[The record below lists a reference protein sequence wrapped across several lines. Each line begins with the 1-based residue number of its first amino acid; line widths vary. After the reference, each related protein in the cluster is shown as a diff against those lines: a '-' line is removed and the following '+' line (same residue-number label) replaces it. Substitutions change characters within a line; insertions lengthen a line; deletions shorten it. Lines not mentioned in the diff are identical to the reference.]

1 MVACVR
7 QQLLGKGASWSLC
20 ERCSSLSLDALRRDL
35 PASLA
40 SRLGARQ
47 GMVLLDDGSGLARSA
62 SECRLCALIHEALLR
77 SSWNGLHDPLAR
89 LSLAPDAVVVEP
101 KSDSQGSTFPD
112 PPTGGSH
119 LTGFNVTATE
129 ATTGRLIRAKI
140 RLFTQGQR
148 KGPHG
153 RHDIVGRPELQ
164 SPDCDE
170 AFSLLRRWVDAC
182 RRHHSSCWETLSG
195 SVIDESQLPELPSR
209 VIHVSGNKV
218 RLLPSGG
225 RRGRYATLSHCWG
238 SPGRQPLKT
247 TQANLQSHL
256 QDIPWTLIPKTFR
269 DAITVTRN
277 IGLAYVW
284 IDSLCIVQDDHEDWL
299 KESKRMGSIYE
310 QAEITI
316 AASHTPGCWEGFF
329 FPRCP
334 SPPSVEIPNFFSRD
348 AKDAEAFDVPGIP
361 VFATIRRETAADT
374 FPEFGVLNSR
384 AWATQ
389 EWLLSRR
396 IVFFT
401 RGALIWSCKA
411 ITQRETGERCYSVS
425 RNTRW
430 KNVVEQYSDRQLT
443 FATDRLIA
451 LEGLRMELA
460 KKIAC
465 EYAFGVWKESLPNQL
480 LWQVTNRIEGAAI
493 SDPLTLPTWTWAHV
507 PCGVRYL
514 TIDRAKSQCGSIAFE
529 DDDMRRMSVQARA
542 KRVSL
547 ISTVMDSES
556 KGDPV
561 TAAILADIASSHAKL
576 TGSMAQF
583 ILDQDGSAIGWTV
596 FDLAS
601 EDATSGAVLALA
613 LMGTVS
619 RRDEQA
625 ERRLGMAVSKKLR
638 HYWVLL
644 VRQRSDGSCYRIG
657 VGKTYGTKW
666 WEDADM
672 TTLEL
677 V

>member
-1 MVACVR
+1 ME
-7 QQLLGKGASWSLC
+7 LC
-20 ERCSSLSLDALRRDL
+20 ERCGSISLGALRRGL

-47 GMVLLDDGSGLARSA
+47 GMVLLDDGSALARSA
-62 SECRLCALIHEALLR
+62 SECRLCALIQEALLR
-77 SSWNGLHDPLAR
+77 SSCNSLHDPLAR
-89 LSLAPDAVVVEP
+89 LSLAPDAVILEP

-112 PPTGGSH
+112 LPTGGSH
-119 LTGFNVTATE
+119 LTGFKVSATE
-129 ATTGRLIRAKI
+129 ATTGRLIQAKI
-140 RLFTQGQR
+140 RLYTQGQR

-153 RHDIVGRPELQ
+153 RHDIVGRPALK
-164 SPDCDE
+164 SPECDE
-170 AFSLLRRWVDAC
+170 AVSLLRRWVDAC
-182 RRHHSSCWETLSG
+182 KRDHACCWETLSG
-195 SVIDESQLPELPSR
+195 SVIDESQLPQLPSR
-209 VIHVSGNKV
+209 VILVSGNTV
-218 RLLPSGG
+218 RLLPSEG

-238 SPGRQPLKT
+238 SAGRQPLKT
-247 TQANLQSHL
+247 TQANLHSHL
-256 QDIPWTLIPKTFR
+256 QHIPWASIPKTFQ

-284 IDSLCIVQDDHEDWL
+284 IDSLCIVQDDHQDWV

-310 QAEITI
+310 QAETTI
-316 AASHTPGCWEGFF
+316 AASHTPGCWEGFL
-329 FPRCP
+329 FPRC
-334 SPPSVEIPNFFSRD
+334 SPPASVKIQNFFSGCE
-348 AKDAEAFDVPGIP
+348 KDAEAGDASGIQ
-361 VFATIRRETAADT
+361 VFATIRRDTAANT
-374 FPEFGVLNSR
+374 FPEFGALNSR

-401 RGALIWSCKA
+401 KGAIIWSCKA

-451 LEGLRMELA
+451 LEGLRMELG

-480 LWQVTNRIEGAAI
+480 LWQVTRRIEGSAV
-493 SDPLTLPTWTWAHV
+493 SDPLKLPTWTWAHV

-514 TIDRAKSQCGSIAFE
+514 TIDRAKNQCGSIAFK
-529 DDDMRRMSVQARA
+529 DGDMRRLSMQARA
-542 KRVSL
+542 KRVSRV
-547 ISTVMDSES
+547 SMVMDFQSE
-556 KGDPV
+556 GHPV

-576 TGSMAQF
+576 TSSMAQF
-583 ILDQDGSAIGWTV
+583 VLDKDGAPIGWTV

-601 EDATSGAVLALA
+601 EDATSGVVLALA
-613 LMGTVS
+613 LMGTIS

-625 ERRLGMAVSKKLR
+625 ERRLGTTVSKKLR
-638 HYWVLL
+638 HYWVLM
-644 VRQRSDGSCYRIG
+644 VRQRNDGSYYRIG
-657 VGKTYGTKW
+657 VGKTYGIEW

-672 TTLEL
+672 KTLEL

>member
-1 MVACVR
+1 ME
-7 QQLLGKGASWSLC
+7 LC
-20 ERCSSLSLDALRRDL
+20 ERCGSISLGALRRDL
-35 PASLA
+35 PTSLA
-40 SRLGARQ
+40 ARLGARQ
-47 GMVLLDDGSGLARSA
+47 GMMLLDDGSALALSA
-62 SECRLCALIHEALLR
+62 SECRLCALIQEALLR
-77 SSWNGLHDPLAR
+77 SSCHRAHDPLAR
-89 LSLAPDAVVVEP
+89 LSLAPDAVVLEP

-129 ATTGRLIRAKI
+129 ATTGQLIQAKI
-140 RLFTQGQR
+140 RLYTQGQR
-148 KGPHG
+148 
-153 RHDIVGRPELQ
+153 
-164 SPDCDE
+164 
-170 AFSLLRRWVDAC
+170 
-182 RRHHSSCWETLSG
+182 
-195 SVIDESQLPELPSR
+195 SVIDESELPELPSR
-209 VIHVSGNKV
+209 VIHISGSAV

-225 RRGRYATLSHCWG
+225 RRGRYAALSHCWG
-238 SPGRQPLKT
+238 SAGRQPLKT

-256 QDIPWTLIPKTFR
+256 QHIPWASIPKTFQ
-269 DAITVTRN
+269 DAITITRR
-277 IGLAYVW
+277 IGLDYVW
-284 IDSLCIVQDDHEDWL
+284 IDSLCIVQDDHQEWL

-316 AASHTPGCWEGFF
+316 AASHTPGCWEGFL

-334 SPPSVEIPNFFSRD
+334 PPPSVEIPNFFSQCARD
-348 AKDAEAFDVPGIP
+348 AEVCDTSKIQ
-361 VFATIRRETAADT
+361 VFATIRRDTAANT
-374 FPEFGVLNSR
+374 FPEFGALNSR

-401 RGALIWSCKA
+401 KGALIWSCKA

-451 LEGLRMELA
+451 LEGLRMELG

-480 LWQVTNRIEGAAI
+480 LWQVTKRIEGTAI
-493 SDPLTLPTWTWAHV
+493 LDPLKLPTWTWAHV

-514 TIDRAKSQCGSIAFE
+514 TIDRAKNQCDSIAFE
-529 DDDMRRMSVQARA
+529 DGDMRRLSMQTWA
-542 KRVSL
+542 KRVSTV
-547 ISTVMDSES
+547 STAMDSQGE
-556 KGDPV
+556 GNPV
-561 TAAILADIASSHAKL
+561 TAAIRTDIASSHAKL
-576 TGSMAQF
+576 TSSMAQY
-583 ILDQDGSAIGWTV
+583 ILDTDGAPIGWTV

-601 EDATSGAVLALA
+601 EDAASGVVLALA
-613 LMGTVS
+613 LMGTIS

-625 ERRLGMAVSKKLR
+625 ERRLGTIVSKKLR

-644 VRQRSDGSCYRIG
+644 VRQRSDGSCCRIG
-657 VGKTYGTKW
+657 VGKTYGSKW
-666 WEDADM
+666 WEDADIK
-672 TTLEL
+672 TLEL

>member
-1 MVACVR
+1 ME
-7 QQLLGKGASWSLC
+7 LC
-20 ERCSSLSLDALRRDL
+20 ERCGAISLGALRRDL
-35 PASLA
+35 PAGLA
-40 SRLGARQ
+40 PRLGSRQ
-47 GMVLLDDGSGLARSA
+47 GMVLLDDGSALARSA
-62 SECRLCALIHEALLR
+62 SGCRLCALIQEALLR
-77 SSWNGLHDPLAR
+77 SSRDSLRDPLAR
-89 LSLAPDAVVVEP
+89 LALAPDAVVLEP

-112 PPTGGSH
+112 PPTEGSH

-129 ATTGRLIRAKI
+129 ATTGRLVQAKI
-140 RLFTQGQR
+140 RLYTQGQR

-153 RHDIVGRPELQ
+153 RHDIVGRPALQ
-164 SPDCDE
+164 SPECDE
-170 AFSLLRRWVDAC
+170 AISLLKRWLDAC
-182 RRHHSSCWETLSG
+182 KRDHASCWETLSG
-195 SVIDESQLPELPSR
+195 SVIDESELPELPSR
-209 VIHVSGNKV
+209 VVHVSGNTV
-218 RLLPSGG
+218 RLFPSAG

-238 SPGRQPLKT
+238 SSGRQPLKT

-256 QDIPWTLIPKTFR
+256 QQIPWASIPKTFQ
-269 DAITVTRN
+269 DAITVTRS
-277 IGLAYVW
+277 IGLDYVW
-284 IDSLCIVQDDHEDWL
+284 IDSLCIVQDDHQEWL

-316 AASHTPGCWEGFF
+316 AASHTPGCWEGFL

-334 SPPSVEIPNFFSRD
+334 PPPSVEIPNFFSQGAR
-348 AKDAEAFDVPGIP
+348 DAEACDASGIQ
-361 VFATIRRETAADT
+361 VFATIRRETAANT
-374 FPEFGVLNSR
+374 FPEFGALNSR

-451 LEGLRMELA
+451 LEGLRMELG

-480 LWQVTNRIEGAAI
+480 LWQVTRRIEGTAI
-493 SDPLTLPTWTWAHV
+493 SDPLKLPTWTWAHV

-514 TIDRAKSQCGSIAFE
+514 TIDRAKNLCDSIAFE
-529 DDDMRRMSVQARA
+529 YGDMRRLSMQARA
-542 KRVSL
+542 KRVPAV
-547 ISTVMDSES
+547 STVMDFQSD
-556 KGDPV
+556 GNPV
-561 TAAILADIASSHAKL
+561 TEAIFADIASSHAKL
-576 TGSMAQF
+576 TRSMAQF
-583 ILDQDGSAIGWTV
+583 ILDKDGAPIGWTV

-601 EDATSGAVLALA
+601 EDAASGVVLALA
-613 LMGTVS
+613 LMGTIS

-625 ERRLGMAVSKKLR
+625 ERRLGTIVSKKLR

-644 VRQRSDGSCYRIG
+644 VRQRSDGSWYRIG
-657 VGKTYGTKW
+657 VGKTYGSKW
-666 WEDADM
+666 WEDGDIK
-672 TTLEL
+672 TLEL